1 MGAILPNMPSEQLT
15 SDAPHELTL
24 ANGMRLVYEPMP
36 WLPTISASMLLPLG
50 SATDPEGFEGSAN
63 VLHEWIQRGAGE
75 LDSRAYSDA
84 LEDLGA
90 RRGGSSGRETSSL
103 SMAFLADVA
112 AQALPLLALPLRD
125 ARLDEKEFEPSR
137 ELVLQE
143 LDSLDDAPTQ
153 RMFEAL
159 QERFFASA
167 QRRSSFGTAA
177 GLAALTPES
186 VNADAERRLGPE
198 GAILALAG
206 GSSWDELAP
215 LVEEAFGAWQGGN
228 VNIPEPRIASASRT
242 HVTADTSQVQIGLAY
257 PSALPGSD
265 EAYLYSLALAVLSGS
280 PGARLFTEVREK
292 RGLVYSVSAFSRAL
306 RGCGFTLGYAGT
318 TPERAAETL
327 EVFLAELTRL
337 REGVSADELERAR
350 TGILAS
356 VVMQGESSGRSAGRL
371 ASDLF
376 HTGRVRTLSE
386 MKERIESVTLTDVND
401 YLAAEE
407 LPEVTVVTLGPD
419 ASSGEEGGAA

>member
-1 MGAILPNMPSEQLT
+1 MPSELT
-15 SDAPHELTL
+15 TDAPHELTL
-24 ANGMRLVYEPMP
+24 ANGLRVVYEPMP
-36 WLPTISASMLLPLG
+36 WLPTISASLLLPLG
-50 SATDPEGFEGSAN
+50 SATDPEGHEGSAN
-63 VLHEWIQRGAGE
+63 VLHEWLQRGAGE
-75 LDSRAYSDA
+75 MDSRAYSDA

-103 SMAFLADVA
+103 SMSFLADVA
-112 AQALPLLALPLRD
+112 AQALPLLALPLRA
-125 ARLDEKEFEPSR
+125 ARFDTSEFEPSR

-159 QERFFASA
+159 QERFLASP

-177 GLAALTPES
+177 GLAALTPGG
-186 VNADAERRLGPE
+186 VRADAERRLGPE

-206 GSSWDELAP
+206 GSNWGELAP
-215 LVEEAFGAWQGGN
+215 LIEGAFAQWSGGN
-228 VNIPEPRIASASRT
+228 EPIPEPRLAPASRS
-242 HVTADTSQVQIGLAY
+242 HVTADSSQVQIGLAH

-265 EAYLYSLALAVLSGS
+265 EAYLYSLALTVLSGS

-306 RGCGFTLGYAGT
+306 RGFGYTLGYAGT

-327 EVFLAELTRL
+327 EVFLAELKRL
-337 REGVSADELERAR
+337 REGVDADELERAR

-376 HTGRVRTLSE
+376 HIGRVRTLSE
-386 MKERIESVTLTDVND
+386 IKSRIEGITLSAVND
-401 YLAAEE
+401 YLEGE
-407 LPEVTVVTLGPD
+407 KLPEVTVVTLGPD
-419 ASSGEEGGAA
+419 STSSEQGDEA